1 METGKPE
8 VIAQM
13 NKSAIVRLL
22 KQHERLS
29 RADLTR
35 MLHMSFPSVSSNT
48 KQLLEDNYIIE
59 YGVSAG
65 KDGLGRRSVLLA
77 FNEKRGF
84 VVGVCFNINK
94 IITACAD
101 LLGNPLSVVEKNMD
115 LTKDGEYAYTL
126 IRDSINEVLNKSS
139 VSLEKLECIC
149 VGIPGIFDENSQKN
163 RFVPYLDSWE
173 DIQIVDRLKHDFVE
187 NVVAENVVN
196 LGVIGEK
203 WRGNAQNYQNVVY
216 IEYDVGI
223 SAGLILNGELYC
235 GPNGLAGEVGYIV
248 LDPRQMAKTFSDEG
262 ALEELISG
270 IALSN
275 VLNDINDL
283 SEEHFDIEPLIL
295 LSDNGNDRAGEMMD
309 HVVRHIAAMIINTVA
324 VLNPEVVILSG
335 INGIQIG
342 RRYLDVI
349 TELVRAHV
357 PFLPHIEISKYT
369 GNQAGLYGALRMSIM
384 NAASNIDNEHFI

>member
-1 METGKPE
+1 
-8 VIAQM
+8 
-13 NKSAIVRLL
+13 
-22 KQHERLS
+22 
-29 RADLTR
+29 
-35 MLHMSFPSVSSNT
+35 
-48 KQLLEDNYIIE
+48 
-59 YGVSAG
+59 
-65 KDGLGRRSVLLA
+65 
-77 FNEKRGF
+77 
-84 VVGVCFNINK
+84 
-94 IITACAD
+94 
-101 LLGNPLSVVEKNMD
+101 MD

>member
-1 METGKPE
+1 M
-8 VIAQM
+8 
-13 NKSAIVRLL
+13 
-22 KQHERLS
+22 H
-29 RADLTR
+29 
-35 MLHMSFPSVSSNT
+35 PS
-48 KQLLEDNYIIE
+48 L
-59 YGVSAG
+59 
-65 KDGLGRRSVLLA
+65 
-77 FNEKRGF
+77 
-84 VVGVCFNINK
+84 
-94 IITACAD
+94 
-101 LLGNPLSVVEKNMD
+101 
-115 LTKDGEYAYTL
+115 
-126 IRDSINEVLNKSS
+126 
-139 VSLEKLECIC
+139 
-149 VGIPGIFDENSQKN
+149 
-163 RFVPYLDSWE
+163 
-173 DIQIVDRLKHDFVE
+173 
-187 NVVAENVVN
+187 
-196 LGVIGEK
+196 
-203 WRGNAQNYQNVVY
+203 
-216 IEYDVGI
+216 
-223 SAGLILNGELYC
+223 SAGL
-235 GPNGLAGEVGYIV
+235 AGNLLRRIV

>member
-13 NKSAIVRLL
+13 NKAAIIRLL
-22 KQHERLS
+22 KQHGRLS

-77 FNEKRGF
+77 FNEKRGY

-101 LLGNPLSVVEKNMD
+101 LLGNPINVVEKNMD
-115 LTKDGEYAYTL
+115 LTKDGEYAYAL
-126 IRDSINEVLNKSS
+126 IRDSINEVLDKCS
-139 VSLEKLECIC
+139 VSIEKLECIC
-149 VGIPGIFDENSQKN
+149 VGIPGIFDENSRKN

-196 LGVIGEK
+196 LGVIGERWK
-203 WRGNAQNYQNVVY
+203 GNAQNYQNIVY

-270 IALSN
+270 IALAN
-275 VLNDINDL
+275 VLNDINDFD
-283 SEEHFDIEPLIL
+283 EEHFDIEPLIL
-295 LSDNGNDRAGEMMD
+295 LSDNGNERAREMMD
-309 HVVRHIAAMIINTVA
+309 RVVHNIAAMIINTVA

-342 RRYLDVI
+342 RWYLDII
-349 TELVRAHV
+349 TELVKAHV

-384 NAASNIDNEHFI
+384 NAASNIDNGHYI